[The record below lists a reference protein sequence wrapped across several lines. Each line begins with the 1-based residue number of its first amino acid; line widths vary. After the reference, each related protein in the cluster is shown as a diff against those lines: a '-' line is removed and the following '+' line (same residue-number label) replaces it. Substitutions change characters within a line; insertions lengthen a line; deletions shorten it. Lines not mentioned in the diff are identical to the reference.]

1 MIKISVF
8 LEQNKQKVIDAIDSG
23 VFSKARICAKTGL
36 DSQLFNATI
45 VELKRAGV
53 VFGDDGFYFLGEE
66 MDKFEELLKKHIDE
80 LKGMISAI
88 SAQVA
93 KLGGIQISE
102 MPVIDHKI
110 THDELVSLGK
120 LVGVKTKIALIVGH
134 SKTAQG
140 AVNYLGETEFSFNS
154 RIAAMVEK
162 MFSERESNVDLKVFF
177 RPGGAAAPAMAKVG
191 KAVGEWGA
199 KASLELHFNSFEG
212 KAFGC
217 EALVVLD
224 SGEIPVE
231 ANFLNAMLNFFESEF
246 KIKQRGIKVVKKGD
260 SGFLNLKSCKDNGV
274 KMAFLFEPCFGNFKT
289 KESQAVFENEEK
301 YAQFLCDQ
309 IVNISDSV

>member
-23 VFSKARICAKTGL
+23 VFSKARICAKAGM

-80 LKGMISAI
+80 LKGMMSAI
-88 SAQVA
+88 SAQVVRLEGSKNPEPA
-93 KLGGIQISE
+93 VVGDKLS
-102 MPVIDHKI
+102 
-110 THDELVSLGK
+110 TDELVSLGK
-120 LVGVKTKIALIVGH
+120 AVGVKTKIALIVGH
-134 SKTAQG
+134 SNTAQG
-140 AVNYLGETEFSFNS
+140 AVNYLGETEFSFNL

-162 MFSERESNVDLKVFF
+162 MFSERESNVDLKLFF
-177 RPGGAAAPAMAKVG
+177 RPGGAAAPATAKVG

-199 KASLELHFNSFEG
+199 KASLELHFNSFDQP
-212 KAFGC
+212 AFGC
-217 EALVVLD
+217 EALVVLE
-224 SGEIPVE
+224 SGEILVE
-231 ANFLNAMLNFFESEF
+231 ANFLKAMLNFFESEF

-260 SGFLNLKSCKDNGV
+260 SGFLNLKSCKENGV

-289 KESQAVFENEEK
+289 KESQAVFENEKK

-309 IVNISDSV
+309 IVKLSELV